1 MQLEKCDNFGLLH
14 DGTTHWANGINT
26 IFVCVVT
33 DDGAVYKIP
42 YSMQKVAG
50 SFTGEVLHEE
60 LISEISAI
68 KLLKENAADKI
79 VDAVKT
85 YKKSEGGGI
94 KSEFKRWHI
103 QLKVMF
109 PVYLPSKYTLCIVI
123 FDT

>member
-1 MQLEKCDNFGLLH
+1 MQLEKCDNFGLFH
-14 DGTTHWANGINT
+14 HETTHWANGINT
-26 IFVCVVT
+26 VFVCVVT
-33 DDGAVYKIP
+33 EDRVIYKVP

-68 KLLKENAADKI
+68 KILKENAADKI

-85 YKKSEGGGI
+85 YKKSKGGGI

-103 QLKVMF
+103 KLKVVF
-109 PVYLPSKYTLCIVI
+109 PVYISHQNILYAL
-123 FDT
+123 

>member
-1 MQLEKCDNFGLLH
+1 MQLEKCDNFDLLH

-26 IFVCVVT
+26 VFVCVVT

-85 YKKSEGGGI
+85 YKKSEGE
-94 KSEFKRWHI
+94 SEFKRWHI
-103 QLKVMF
+103 QLKVVF

-123 FDT
+123 FGT

>member
-14 DGTTHWANGINT
+14 NGTTHWANGINT

-68 KLLKENAADKI
+68 KILKENAADKI

-85 YKKSEGGGI
+85 YKKSEGE
-94 KSEFKRWHI
+94 SEFKRWHI
-103 QLKVMF
+103 QLKVVF

-123 FDT
+123 FGT

>member
-1 MQLEKCDNFGLLH
+1 MQLEKCDNFGLFH
-14 DGTTHWANGINT
+14 DETTHWANGINT
-26 IFVCVVT
+26 VFVCVVT
-33 DDGAVYKIP
+33 DDGVIYKVP

-68 KLLKENAADKI
+68 KILKENAADKI

-85 YKKSEGGGI
+85 YKKSKGGGI

-103 QLKVMF
+103 KLKVVF
-109 PVYLPSKYTLCIVI
+109 PVYISHQNILYAL
-123 FDT
+123 